1 MPFISA
7 IDAPIFEL
15 HGARFTALAAP
26 SRGATENGV
35 WIVTLQRGTPPVHH
49 RLTREETFVCIE
61 GEARAIV
68 DGTSIRLTLGS
79 ALVVPPHTDFA
90 LKTPADAPF
99 SGGRCPAGWRPRNL
113 RRRAT
118 VHAAVG
124 AVGRS

>member
-7 IDAPIFEL
+7 TDAPTFES

-26 SRGATENGV
+26 SRGATENAV
-35 WIVTLQRGTPPVHH
+35 WIVTLQPGTPPVHH

-61 GEARAIV
+61 GEARAIL

-90 LKTPADAPF
+90 LETPGDAAFRAVVVLPVGGQGIIGDGPPF
-99 SGGRCPAGWRPRNL
+99 TPPWAQ
-113 RRRAT
+113 
-118 VHAAVG
+118 
-124 AVGRS
+124 

>member
-7 IDAPIFEL
+7 TDAPVFES

-26 SRGATENGV
+26 SRGATENAV
-35 WIVTLQRGTPPVHH
+35 WIVTLQPGTPPVHH

-61 GEARAIV
+61 GEARAIL

-90 LKTPADAPF
+90 LETPADAPF
-99 SGGRCPAGWRPRNL
+99 RAVVVLPVGGQGIIGDGPPFTPPWAQ
-113 RRRAT
+113 
-118 VHAAVG
+118 
-124 AVGRS
+124 